1 MSTPTSLGDEIRAA
15 RVDKGLG
22 LRELA
27 RLIDKA
33 PSYVS
38 DIEHNRRVP
47 SEEVLTE
54 ICKHLD
60 LDLDRAL
67 SLAGRLGDDADLY
80 LRQEP
85 AAGVL
90 LRRAQAGGLGES
102 DLQKLIKQA
111 DRMARDKRKDGS
123 D

>member
-1 MSTPTSLGDEIRAA
+1 MSTPTSLGEAIRAA
-15 RVDKGLG
+15 RVEKGLG

-38 DIEHNRRVP
+38 DIEHDRRVP

-54 ICKHLD
+54 ICKQLNLD
-60 LDLDRAL
+60 LDWAL
-67 SLAGRLGDDADLY
+67 SLAGRLGDDANLY
-80 LRQEP
+80 LRRQP

-90 LRRAQAGGLGES
+90 LRHAQAGGLGES
-102 DLQKLIKQA
+102 DLQKLIRQA
-111 DRMARDKRKDGS
+111 DRLARDRRKDGS
-123 D
+123 G

>member
-15 RVDKGLG
+15 RVDKELG

-54 ICKHLD
+54 LCRHLD

-80 LRQEP
+80 LRREP
-85 AAGVL
+85 AAGML

-102 DLQKLIKQA
+102 DLQKLIKEA
-111 DRMARDKRKDGS
+111 DRLARDKRKDGP